1 MELFMKKNKY
11 ENESP
16 RARKKRLRRK
26 KIIRRRIFAVLIL
39 LLFVLI
45 AGIVLFIMD
54 KLNKI
59 NYKDV
64 DRDNLY
70 TVDLDLED
78 YYNVLVFGVD
88 SRADELEKNTRSDTM
103 ILVSINTKTKEIKL
117 TSFYRDT
124 YVQID
129 GHDYN
134 KLGHAYSYGGATLAL
149 STFNKNFD
157 LDLDTYVTVNFTS
170 VANAINMLGGVEV
183 EVKEAEIPHINKY
196 GGEIARING
205 CKYTNVTTHGKI
217 TLDGYQAIGYSRIR
231 KLGNGDFERTNRQR
245 AVLNAMFAK
254 LKKSDLSTINDML
267 DEILPQVL
275 TNMDN
280 KTILALA
287 KDCLSYEI
295 TESTGFPYNLKTGYV
310 GKAAMVLPNTLHD
323 NVIELHNRLF
333 KSETGTDYIPTS
345 TVEEISTHIS
355 QYIKK

>member
-1 MELFMKKNKY
+1 MKKY

-16 RARKKRLRRK
+16 KARKRRLKRRK
-26 KIIRRRIFAVLIL
+26 IIKRRIIALIIL
-39 LLFVLI
+39 LLLLLI
-45 AGIVLFIMD
+45 TAIVLYVMD
-54 KLNKI
+54 KLDKI

-78 YYNVLVFGVD
+78 YYNIMVFGVD

-103 ILVSINTKTKEIKL
+103 ILVSINTKTKEIML

-124 YVQID
+124 YVQIE
-129 GHDYN
+129 GHNYN

-183 EVKEAEIPHINKY
+183 EVKEEEIPYINKY
-196 GGEIARING
+196 GEEIARINK
-205 CKYTNVTTHGKI
+205 CSYTNVENSGKI

-245 AVLNAMFAK
+245 TVLNAMFTK
-254 LKKSDLSTINDML
+254 VKSSDISTINKML

-275 TNMDN
+275 TNMD
-280 KTILALA
+280 KQTILALA
-287 KDCLSYEI
+287 LDCFKYEI
-295 TESTGFPYNLKTGYV
+295 SESSGFPYKLKTGYV
-310 GKAAMVLPNTLHD
+310 KKAAMVLPDNLYD
-323 NVIELHNRLF
+323 NVAELHNRLF
-333 KSETGTDYIPTS
+333 KAETGTDYTPTP
-345 TVEEISTHIS
+345 TVEEISNHIK
-355 QYIKK
+355 QYVK

>member
-1 MELFMKKNKY
+1 MKNKY
-11 ENESP
+11 ENETP
-16 RARKKRLRRK
+16 RQRKKRLKRK
-26 KIIRRRIFAVLIL
+26 KIIRRRIIAFIIFLLIL
-39 LLFVLI
+39 TIGAITLY
-45 AGIVLFIMD
+45 IMD

-59 NYKDV
+59 NYKDI

-78 YYNVLVFGVD
+78 YYNILVFGVD

-124 YVQID
+124 YVQIE
-129 GHDYN
+129 GHNYN

-157 LDLDTYVTVNFTS
+157 LDIDTYVTVNFTS
-170 VANAINMLGGVEV
+170 VANAINMLGGVEID
-183 EVKEAEIPHINKY
+183 VKEAEIPYINKY
-196 GGEIARING
+196 GEEIARINNY
-205 CKYTNVTTHGKI
+205 KYTNVTSSGKI

-245 AVLNAMFAK
+245 TVLNAMFAK
-254 LKKSDLSTINDML
+254 VKSSDLSTINDML

-280 KTILALA
+280 QTILALA
-287 KDCLSYEI
+287 MDCFSYEI
-295 TESTGFPYNLKTGYV
+295 TESSGFPYNLKTGYV
-310 GKAAMVLPNTLHD
+310 GKAAMVLPNTLYD
-323 NVIELHNRLF
+323 NVAELHNRLF
-333 KSETGTDYIPTS
+333 KEETGTDYVPTD
-345 TVEEISTHIS
+345 TVEEISNHIN